1 MNSRKNKEKK
11 KNKKQKQKP
20 LSLIKTKIHRST
32 SDSYSTCESK
42 LEVHQNEVV
51 FL

>member
-20 LSLIKTKIHRST
+20 LSLIKTKIHRRQT
-32 SDSYSTCESK
+32 
-42 LEVHQNEVV
+42 LILHVN
-51 FL
+51 LN